1 MHLITDQN
9 DTLYIKK
16 GKQPAGRK
24 SKLTGKDIRDVI
36 KAVKDIR
43 IEDGEKGY
51 ETGRCGE
58 NVAGIEKWERS
69 YLSRMPGGKKTSFD
83 PKTSTY
89 FKCTNCNFK
98 INLEPISKK

>member
-1 MHLITDQN
+1 M
-9 DTLYIKK
+9 
-16 GKQPAGRK
+16 
-24 SKLTGKDIRDVI
+24 TGKDIRDVI

-69 YLSRMPGGKKTSFD
+69 YLSRMPGGKKHPLIQRQVLILNARIVTLKS
-83 PKTSTY
+83 
-89 FKCTNCNFK
+89 
-98 INLEPISKK
+98 IWNL